1 VVDGDH
7 THYLRFAVRLATIV
21 QAGLLAIWPPLRARD
36 LVLRTAVD
44 TSGDACIRYGY
55 PGIL

>member
-1 VVDGDH
+1 MVDGDH
-7 THYLRFAVRLATIV
+7 ARHLRFAVRLATVV
-21 QAGLLAIWPPLRARD
+21 QAGFLVIWPPLRARD